1 MDVVTGIA
9 AAVGTGS
16 PAYLLAMGA
25 RPALRTILLSK
36 PYQKMLARVK
46 PAAIKRVMKMPER
59 AQAGAIA
66 VLLDEFKGLEN
77 ETQTSSQQ

>member
-1 MDVVTGIA
+1 
-9 AAVGTGS
+9 
-16 PAYLLAMGA
+16 
-25 RPALRTILLSK
+25 
-36 PYQKMLARVK
+36 MLARVK